1 MKLLRKYVK
10 FEWNSD
16 CQQSFKILKEKL
28 FTMPVLMLL
37 VEEGHYVVFSDASN
51 QGLSCVL
58 IENRRLMAYASRQ
71 LRPHE

>member
-37 VEEGHYVVFSDASN
+37 VEEGHYVVFSDALK
-51 QGLSCVL
+51 QGLGCVL
-58 IENRRLMAYASRQ
+58 MQDGKVIAYSSRQ
-71 LRPHE
+71 LRLHE